1 MSAVNEI
8 TILLLNTV
16 ITLVMLAFLLRML
29 LQLVRADFYNPI
41 CQHLVKATNPVV
53 LPLRRI
59 LPPLW
64 SIDSASL
71 LCALIVQ
78 AIGITLLAQLYFGLF
93 PNPAQILLWSVLGL
107 CGALLNIYF
116 VAIIASIILSWVA
129 QGSYNPAVQLLQQ
142 LTEPVMAPFRKL
154 LPNMGGLDFSPIL
167 VFLLINVLEVI
178 LRHMAASV
186 GLHPALVLG
195 I

>member
-142 LTEPVMAPFRKL
+142 LTEPVMTPFRKL

>member
-1 MSAVNEI
+1 MAAINEI
-8 TILLLNTV
+8 TILLLNTA
-16 ITLVMLAFLLRML
+16 ISLVMLAFLLRLL

-41 CQHLVKATNPVV
+41 TQYLVKATNPIV

-59 LPPLW
+59 IPPVGI
-64 SIDSASL
+64 IDSASL
-71 LCALIVQ
+71 ICALIVQ
-78 AIGITLLAQLYFGLF
+78 AIGVTLLAQLYFGVF
-93 PNPAQILLWSVLGL
+93 PNPAQIFIWAIIGI

-116 VAIIASIILSWVA
+116 VAIIANIIMSWVS
-129 QGSYNPAVQLLQQ
+129 QGGSHPAAQLLYQ
-142 LTEPVMAPFRKL
+142 LTEPVIAPFRKL

-167 VFLLINVLEVI
+167 VFLMINVLEVL
-178 LRHMAASV
+178 LRHLAATV